1 MNKIQSILIAST
13 LLTTTAC
20 SSIPNVFK
28 VDAAPVERPPLV
40 LPDADTFAA
49 RGVEWI
55 VITPENADAK
65 FKELQD
71 SGKEVVVFAL
81 TEDGWK
87 NLSLNMADLLKLVQQ
102 QKAII
107 AAYEKYYVNQ

>member
-1 MNKIQSILIAST
+1 MNKIQSILIASM

-20 SSIPNVFK
+20 SSVPDVFK
-28 VDAAPVERPPLV
+28 VDAKPVERPPLV

-55 VITPENADAK
+55 IITPENADTK

-102 QKAII
+102 QNAII
-107 AAYEKYYVNQ
+107 AAYERYYVNQ